1 MKREEV
7 QQMVG
12 DAVAKAMEPI
22 TKQLE
27 AITKGEGGEGEG
39 TPAEPESDVNAD
51 DVAKMVGEAVSK
63 AMEPVT
69 KAIEP
74 LLKSRALPGN
84 LNSAAGTVGKQE
96 AEQHYMTGMF

>member
-1 MKREEV
+1 
-7 QQMVG
+7 
-12 DAVAKAMEPI
+12 
-22 TKQLE
+22 
-27 AITKGEGGEGEG
+27 
-39 TPAEPESDVNAD
+39 
-51 DVAKMVGEAVSK
+51 MVGEAVSK

-84 LNSAAGTVGKQE
+84 LNSAAGTVEKQE

>member
-39 TPAEPESDVNAD
+39 APAEPESDVNAD
-51 DVAKMVGEAVSK
+51 EVAKRWWERQFQSYGACYK
-63 AMEPVT
+63 GN
-69 KAIEP
+69 
-74 LLKSRALPGN
+74 RAAL
-84 LNSAAGTVGKQE
+84 E
-96 AEQHYMTGMF
+96 EQSTSWQPQFCRWHC

>member
-39 TPAEPESDVNAD
+39 APAEPESDVNAD
-51 DVAKMVGEAVSK
+51 EVAKMVGEAVSK

-84 LNSAAGTVGKQE
+84 LNSAAGTVEKQG
-96 AEQHYMTGMF
+96 AEPHYMTGMF

>member
-1 MKREEV
+1 MQWQK
-7 QQMVG
+7 
-12 DAVAKAMEPI
+12 P
-22 TKQLE
+22 
-27 AITKGEGGEGEG
+27 
-39 TPAEPESDVNAD
+39 PAEPESDVNAD

-84 LNSAAGTVGKQE
+84 LNSAAGTVEKQE

>member
-1 MKREEV
+1 MSSCY
-7 QQMVG
+7 
-12 DAVAKAMEPI
+12 
-22 TKQLE
+22 LE
-27 AITKGEGGEGEG
+27 LEDDPRQEDYEQH
-39 TPAEPESDVNAD
+39 AD

-84 LNSAAGTVGKQE
+84 LNSAAGTVEKQE